1 MKLIVGLGN
10 PGRDYAGTRHNIGFE
25 VIQKLSYDHNI
36 EINRAK
42 FRAHFG
48 EGRIGGEKVIL
59 ARPQT
64 FMNLSGEAVRDI
76 MAFYRIPQEDLI
88 VVYDD
93 VSLAPG
99 AIRVRET
106 GSAGGHN
113 GIKNL
118 LYHLETDEFLRVRVG
133 IGEKPPG
140 LDLADYVLS
149 KFKPNE
155 MEDIISGITQATD
168 AVELILR
175 EGAKAAM
182 NKYNKKQSPPKDEK
196 PTAKEKQA
204 KAADTPPSPV
214 QQEQPPEN
222 GEKDTKQEPTQ

>member
-10 PGRDYAGTRHNIGFE
+10 PGRDYAGTRHNVGFE
-25 VIQKLSYDHNI
+25 AIQKLSYDHNI
-36 EINRAK
+36 DINRAK

-48 EGRIGGEKVIL
+48 EGRIGSEKVIL

-76 MAFYRIPQEDLI
+76 MAFYKIPQEDII
-88 VVYDD
+88 VIYDD

-99 AIRVRET
+99 KIRVRET

-113 GIKNL
+113 GVKNL

-140 LDLADYVLS
+140 WDLADYVLS
-149 KFKPNE
+149 KFRPAE
-155 MEDIISGITQATD
+155 MEDILAGIALATD
-168 AVELILR
+168 AVGLILR
-175 EGAKAAM
+175 DGAKAAM
-182 NKYNKKQSPPKDEK
+182 NRYNKKQG
-196 PTAKEKQA
+196 
-204 KAADTPPSPV
+204 
-214 QQEQPPEN
+214 QEQSQELGAPPQTPQGN
-222 GEKDTKQEPTQ
+222 LSP